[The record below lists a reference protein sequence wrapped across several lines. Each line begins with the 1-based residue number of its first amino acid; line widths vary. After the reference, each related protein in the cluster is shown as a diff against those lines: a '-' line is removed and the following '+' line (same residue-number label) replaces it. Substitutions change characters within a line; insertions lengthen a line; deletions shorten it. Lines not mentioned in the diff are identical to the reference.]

1 MNDQRNLKR
10 PLLYTLIGSVMLGAV
25 LGIIIVL
32 RNTWGWFEV
41 RVILTTL
48 TVAIASLCGLAC
60 DLSRTPRGAN
70 LLPSGGLLLTFVAAG
85 MILIGMWCEL
95 ESEGFWKTT
104 ASISIFA
111 VATVHVCLLSIARL
125 GGKFQWVFFI
135 ACQVIFGLAVL
146 LSIMIIWEIDND
158 RMYRIIV
165 VVSIVDAALT
175 LVIPLLHRISKTDD
189 RRKAMMTVLDERN
202 VATIDQEIS
211 LLKKRITE
219 LEKLRSEIVGS
230 ADDEA

>member
-1 MNDQRNLKR
+1 
-10 PLLYTLIGSVMLGAV
+10 
-25 LGIIIVL
+25 
-32 RNTWGWFEV
+32 
-41 RVILTTL
+41 
-48 TVAIASLCGLAC
+48 
-60 DLSRTPRGAN
+60 
-70 LLPSGGLLLTFVAAG
+70 
-85 MILIGMWCEL
+85 
-95 ESEGFWKTT
+95 
-104 ASISIFA
+104 
-111 VATVHVCLLSIARL
+111 
-125 GGKFQWVFFI
+125 
-135 ACQVIFGLAVL
+135 
-146 LSIMIIWEIDND
+146 MIIWEIDND